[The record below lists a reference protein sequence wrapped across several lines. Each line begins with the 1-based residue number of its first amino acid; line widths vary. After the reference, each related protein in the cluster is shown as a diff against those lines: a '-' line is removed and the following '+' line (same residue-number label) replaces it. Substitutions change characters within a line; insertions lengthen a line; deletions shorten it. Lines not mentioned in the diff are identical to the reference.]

1 MAAGINH
8 KEPVAREAFPYM
20 LAPAL
25 VAALLWWWDFPWLA
39 LVFVLATV
47 GVALFFRNPE
57 RKPPEGDR
65 LVLSP
70 ADGVVVAVAE
80 NVHSDNLDRAPLT
93 RISIFMSV
101 FNVHVNRSPITG
113 RVEKITYSK
122 GKFLDAREK
131 DASGVNEQN
140 SLVLRAGE
148 DAIEV
153 VQVAGKVA
161 RRITCWVSEGDELSR
176 GERFGLIHFG
186 SRLDVYLG
194 PEFEVRVAL
203 RERVR
208 AGETV
213 IAEKR
218 AL

>member
-39 LVFVLATV
+39 LVFVLATI

-57 RKPPEGDR
+57 RNSPQADG
-65 LVLSP
+65 LVVSP
-70 ADGVVVAVAE
+70 ADGTIVEVAE
-80 NVHSDNLDRAPLT
+80 NACSGNLDLAPLK

-101 FNVHVNRSPITG
+101 FNVHVNRSPIAG
-113 RVEKITYSK
+113 RVEKITFSK

-153 VQVAGKVA
+153 VQVA
-161 RRITCWVSEGDELSR
+161 
-176 GERFGLIHFG
+176 
-186 SRLDVYLG
+186 
-194 PEFEVRVAL
+194 
-203 RERVR
+203 
-208 AGETV
+208 
-213 IAEKR
+213 
-218 AL
+218 